1 MNNQHKVD
9 GLLYASWVWRVI
21 TLTNPEELDQYGP
34 FEHIVDGEVD
44 AYEQKAL
51 MFLNTVLKDEETR
64 EMFINTCSSLV
75 ADEAQQILIEWEDGD
90 LNSLEAYSKMLA
102 NLSPYLEGC

>member
-34 FEHIVDGEVD
+34 FDHIVKGEFD
-44 AYEQKAL
+44 EYEQKAL
-51 MFLNTVLKDEETR
+51 TFLNTVLINEETR
-64 EMFINTCSSLV
+64 QAFIETSSSLV
-75 ADEAQQILIEWEDGD
+75 VDEAEQILIDWENGT
-90 LNSLEAYSKMLA
+90 LLPMEAYSELLA